1 MHLETNISIPPMD
14 IPRHVVS
21 QKSCESLEISIWNE
35 KKDKKDENHNILK
48 KSNDKFLYWEKY
60 NAF

>member
-1 MHLETNISIPPMD
+1 MHLVTNISKPPID

-35 KKDKKDENHNILK
+35 KKWKKDKNHNILK
-48 KSNDKFLYWEKY
+48 NSNDNFLYWEKC

>member
-35 KKDKKDENHNILK
+35 KKDKKDENHNI
-48 KSNDKFLYWEKY
+48 
-60 NAF
+60 